1 MSLSSAAC
9 KGGQK
14 LRDLRRTYHE
24 TIHWVGHESRLDT
37 LKDYFT
43 DRRARA
49 REELRAE
56 LGAATIGAM
65 TGLPPF
71 HLEDH
76 AAYCADWAELVK
88 DEPRAFL
95 SAAAKAQAAVDW
107 LIERGGP
114 PDHDPCKGRGNQA
127 NGGGA
132 GFAGAAACSGKNGL
146 GETNGP

>member
-1 MSLSSAAC
+1 MTAA
-9 KGGQK
+9 
-14 LRDLRRTYHE
+14 HE
-24 TIHWVGHESRLDT
+24 TVHWVGHESRLDT
-37 LKDYFT
+37 LQHYFT

-76 AAYCADWAELVK
+76 AAYIADWAALVK

-95 SAAAKAQAAVDW
+95 AAAAKAQAAVDW
-107 LIERGGP
+107 LIER
-114 PDHDPCKGRGNQA
+114 
-127 NGGGA
+127 A
-132 GFAGAAACSGKNGL
+132 GSPAATG
-146 GETNGP
+146 

>member
-1 MSLSSAAC
+1 LT
-9 KGGQK
+9 
-14 LRDLRRTYHE
+14 D
-24 TIHWVGHESRLDT
+24 TIHLPAPQAFSSEDRFAATAAHEAAHWIGHESRLDT
-37 LKDYFT
+37 LKHYFT

-76 AAYCADWAELVK
+76 AAYIADWAVLVK

-95 SAAAKAQAAVDW
+95 AAAAKAQAAVDW
-107 LIERGGP
+107 LVAHAGTL
-114 PDHDPCKGRGNQA
+114 
-127 NGGGA
+127 GA
-132 GFAGAAACSGKNGL
+132 SC
-146 GETNGP
+146 TR